1 VPPLRKSDEIPASLI
16 EKRMTKKLF
25 PTSQLRTND
34 ITLTCAVLLCT
45 YWFSPF
51 IGELCS
57 DQGIQNDNRKGVKV
71 SEGFLMPMAPENAQ
85 GKEFLVPEPYE
96 LDELYEM
103 IRKDCNDK
111 EADCTKSKIIEIT
124 KRHGARAAIDLYKE
138 LIKEDGVWGYWT
150 HHIAHHIGYYN
161 VITFGAFPE
170 ILALCAEDFQSG
182 CVHGF
187 YQGAAL
193 SKQLSPQE
201 AKKFS
206 DDLAGD
212 ASLSSNFRLS
222 LYHGLG
228 HAYMVHGDYD
238 MQKALDLCDQ
248 LDDNSNIRSCW
259 NGMFMENEDCSLMGD
274 WEKCGYSIEDP
285 TAPCSQLPSIY
296 QDSCY
301 FNHSRW
307 LLTLFN
313 NNFKKVINV
322 CKNIPEGRGIHCL
335 QYLIHIMTEPAWQRN
350 EIENY
355 SSRSSVETAVYA
367 CQQFPDDQK
376 RFCIANT
383 IVNFKRRKEWG
394 KSQIEKFCQG
404 FKAKY
409 NKMCFSIANKNK

>member
-1 VPPLRKSDEIPASLI
+1 VADGIPAILI
-16 EKRMTKKLF
+16 EKRMTRKLF
-25 PTSQLRTND
+25 PISQLRINN
-34 ITLTCAVLLCT
+34 ITFTWAILLCS

-71 SEGFLMPMAPENAQ
+71 SEGFLMPMDPDIAQ
-85 GKEFLVPEPYE
+85 VKEFPVPKPYK
-96 LDELYEM
+96 LDKLYKK
-103 IRKDCNDK
+103 IHKDCDDD
-111 EADCTKSKIIEIT
+111 ERDCIKAKIIEIT
-124 KRHGARAAIDLYKE
+124 KRYGARAAIDLYKE
-138 LIKEDGVWGYWT
+138 LIKENGEWAHWQ

-170 ILALCAEDFQSG
+170 ILALCSEDFKFGQHG

-187 YQGAAL
+187 YQGAVL
-193 SKQLSPQE
+193 SKQLNPQT

-206 DDLAGD
+206 DNLSGD
-212 ASLSSNFRLS
+212 ASLSSDFRLS

-228 HAYMVHGDYD
+228 HAYMVHGEYD

-248 LDDNSNIRSCW
+248 LDNDHNIRSCW

-285 TAPCSQLPSIY
+285 TAPCSQLPSLY
-296 QDSCY
+296 QDACY

-307 LLTLFN
+307 LLTLFD

-322 CKNIPEGRGIHCL
+322 CEKIPEGRGTPCL
-335 QYLIHIMTEPAWQRN
+335 QYLINTMTEPAWQRN

-355 SSRSSVETAVYA
+355 SSRSSLETAVYA

-376 RFCIANT
+376 GICINST
-383 IVNFKRRKEWG
+383 IVNFNKRKVWG
-394 KSQIEKFCQG
+394 KNQIEKFCQA
-404 FKAKY
+404 FEPIY
-409 NKMCFSIANKNK
+409 NQSCSNTN